1 MASTFLPIFS
11 SLPLPTH
18 LGGAAIPIRSAWA
31 LGTMLTSFKDKDEV
45 LLPGTD
51 QMQQGGTFWGGAR
64 SQQIYQLGGVLHDF
78 SGLPA
83 ASGRWI
89 PGLPTGDGSAA
100 LEPPCEGKKNG
111 KFTAKKKGLERC
123 PLLRH
128 RLRRAGRGDDRMHSL
143 F

>member
-1 MASTFLPIFS
+1 MC
-11 SLPLPTH
+11 
-18 LGGAAIPIRSAWA
+18 
-31 LGTMLTSFKDKDEV
+31 TMLTSFKDKDEV

-100 LEPPCEGKKNG
+100 LVDTTMK
-111 KFTAKKKGLERC
+111 AKGTMYFF
-123 PLLRH
+123 
-128 RLRRAGRGDDRMHSL
+128 AAMG
-143 F
+143 

>member
-1 MASTFLPIFS
+1 MRSS
-11 SLPLPTH
+11 SLERTRCSKEAH
-18 LGGAAIPIRSAWA
+18 FGV
-31 LGTMLTSFKDKDEV
+31 E
-45 LLPGTD
+45 PG
-51 QMQQGGTFWGGAR
+51 

-111 KFTAKKKGLERC
+111 KFTARKKGLERC